1 MSRYFSQH
9 TISWVAALF
18 LLVGCAELDIPAGNG
33 GGASSGAPSAL
44 TKSNQA
50 MARHI
55 EGLRRGLANQEQRID
70 SARRELQALTA
81 RIEKMQRAQ
90 GESLKN
96 IERFFE
102 EFKKRVETTEKIIAL
117 LRSGGLQISG
127 VGGGATPPEGPAGQ
141 SPAEAPAAG
150 APEKPPAAETP
161 RQPGEGAG
169 PKGPKVAT
177 VPPAG
182 DPSAAP
188 PLAPVKKAGPDVDFN
203 EAVRVLEE
211 EKSFP
216 RARLLLQ
223 GFIEKY
229 PTHELADDAQY
240 LIGESY
246 FAEKNYE
253 RAILSYNKVQVDY
266 ANGDKAP
273 DALLKE
279 ALSFLSLGD
288 KASAR
293 ELLGRVGRKYP
304 GSEAARAAL
313 ERLKSL

>member
-1 MSRYFSQH
+1 MTRLSLNRA
-9 TISWVAALF
+9 VVCLAALF
-18 LLVGCAELDIPAGNG
+18 VLAGCAEVGVPAGG
-33 GGASSGAPSAL
+33 SGSSPSPAL
-44 TKSNQA
+44 PSGSGSDA
-50 MARHI
+50 LARHL
-55 EGLRRGLANQEQRID
+55 ESLRRGLANQEQRIEA
-70 SARRELQALTA
+70 ARRELQTLSGN
-81 RIEKMQRAQ
+81 IEKMQRAQ
-90 GESLKN
+90 AESLKN

-102 EFKKRVETTEKIIAL
+102 EFKKRVEANEKTVAL
-117 LRSGGLQISG
+117 LRSGGLQGTG
-127 VGGGATPPEGPAGQ
+127 VGAGTVPPEGPSGL
-141 SPAEAPAAG
+141 PPAG
-150 APEKPPAAETP
+150 APATGTPEQPSATTTPAPPKGGTPPA
-161 RQPGEGAG
+161 G
-169 PKGPKVAT
+169 PNVAT

-182 DPSAAP
+182 DPSALPSSP
-188 PLAPVKKAGPDVDFN
+188 PVEKAGPEVDFN
-203 EAVRVLEE
+203 EAVRVLEK

-223 GFIEKY
+223 RFIEKY

-293 ELLGRVGRKYP
+293 ELLERVGRKYP
-304 GSEAARAAL
+304 GSDAARNAL
-313 ERLKSL
+313 ERLKSF